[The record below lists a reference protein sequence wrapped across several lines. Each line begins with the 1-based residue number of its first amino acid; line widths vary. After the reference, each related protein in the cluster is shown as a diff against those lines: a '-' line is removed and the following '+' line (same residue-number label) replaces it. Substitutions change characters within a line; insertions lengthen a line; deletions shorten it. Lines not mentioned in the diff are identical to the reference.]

1 MHIRGGDKIIEADV
15 YPVEN
20 YFDKLNSNNIFKGNL
35 FVLTDDYSIINYI
48 KVKFKSFTIFTLC
61 EENERGYDNIH
72 FGASSIE
79 FKKRSLLKLFAS
91 IEIVKKSNY
100 FVGSLSSNPTLFI
113 SLMMEN
119 NCHSFVDTEK
129 WKIF

>member
-1 MHIRGGDKIIEADV
+1 
-15 YPVEN
+15 
-20 YFDKLNSNNIFKGNL
+20 
-35 FVLTDDYSIINYI
+35 
-48 KVKFKSFTIFTLC
+48 LC